1 MKRSFGSDRAT
12 AQARFLYKAIK
23 ASSILAFAFAFTPY
37 SLLAAECSVSVGAPA
52 CSSKADP
59 GSTRASFLPSP
70 YVTNPVDVLTGN
82 KYQRS
87 DDYLGFGSRL
97 QFSRHY
103 NSADSDA
110 RTVLGAGWRHSYD
123 VTLKRASPS
132 RLLLKQSDGR
142 ILEFIANEQ
151 SNTTYH
157 ALHSA
162 DGFVEVAD
170 LNRWNLT
177 DGRVLSFKG
186 SFLVEVSFPDSR
198 SLRLKYKNNR
208 LDSVT
213 DHFDRSIKLEYYSG
227 EQTLGS
233 YDETLNGRSAGDL
246 QYLVLPDG
254 SRVNYQYDN
263 LQNLTSV
270 GYPEGTQSIYEYK
283 DSDFTH
289 HLTGASEAL
298 ESTQKFW
305 KYDHYGRAI
314 QHTNEAA
321 EFVVDIEFAPIS
333 DQQTEQRT
341 RVKTSDGWKADYGWQ
356 HSNEINLPIVTDYQ
370 EQACPTCKP
379 TQKRITEQSIVDWK
393 PPPAETKPAVQ
404 KKSAQQTSAPEKVE
418 EPIQFVATDGS
429 LGGMVT
435 MRSAAGGGGAA
446 EKYQVTVDRIGK
458 VRDVSDG
465 VDSLSEVKVKL
476 QKSSVLN
483 PRLQRSSFQ
492 GCSGLNCTQK
502 AHKLFDVSKS
512 ARKSFSNHFINNP
525 HNPTNEVVNN
535 RFCAGPV
542 HRNCDQL
549 RHEYKLAQLS
559 NCVYEE
565 SGNDDKCG
573 NGYRKVRPKK
583 FGLTPDLFES
593 KGFKA
598 ALYRNR
604 DGKMVLAF
612 RGTRGGLVSVVDWKN
627 NITQGKGNSSKYY
640 EQAKVLVRALTRA
653 GAVFEVTGHSLGG
666 GLAGAAALDSPVR
679 ATVFNAAS
687 VHPNSVRDYWKKV
700 EQADNYIVS
709 YTVDGDLL
717 SHLQDTASPDH
728 AATKDKNDLER
739 TTLAAVGQRIVL
751 NPPGKAWLEPR
762 LPTVSSPKDTEKILY
777 KAKLGIELHS
787 MDAILESLKT
797 RVIAKC
803 KSLI

>member
-435 MRSAAGGGGAA
+435 MRSAAGGGGGAA

-465 VDSLSEVKVKL
+465 KTSLSAIKRAL
-476 QKSSVLN
+476 LN
-483 PRLQRSSFQ
+483 PSLPSAETPQSLVNIPLAGCTDKACSNKVTQLLNVSRASSQ
-492 GCSGLNCTQK
+492 NLKIPT
-502 AHKLFDVSKS
+502 
-512 ARKSFSNHFINNP
+512 INSPANQA
-525 HNPTNEVVNN
+525 VNN
-535 RFCAGPV
+535 RFCASPTF
-542 HRNCDQL
+542 RNCDQL
-549 RHEYKLAQLS
+549 KHDYRMAQLS
-559 NCVYEE
+559 ECVYA
-565 SGNDDKCG
+565 DAVCG
-573 NGYRKVRPKK
+573 NGYSKVNPRVV
-583 FGLTPDLFES
+583 GLDLVDLE
-593 KGFKA
+593 KDGFKA
-598 ALYRNR
+598 ALYLSPK
-604 DGKMVLAF
+604 GEYVLAF
-612 RGTRGGLVSVVDWKN
+612 RGSREEEVDWDN
-627 NITQGKGNSSKYY
+627 NIAQGKGEQSEYY
-640 EQAKVLVRALTRA
+640 ERARKLA
-653 GAVFEVTGHSLGG
+653 WKLDSLGVKFHITGHSLGG
-666 GLAGAAALDSPVR
+666 GLASAAALDNELD
-679 ATVFNAAS
+679 ATIFNSAS
-687 VHPNSVRDYWKKV
+687 VHPNTVPGYWDKVKNAERD
-700 EQADNYIVS
+700 ITS
-709 YTVDGDLL
+709 YTVKHDIL
-717 SHLQDTASPDH
+717 SQLQDITPSITVDS
-728 AATKDKNDLER
+728 KNLDGR
-739 TTLAAVGQRIVL
+739 IRDSLAAVGRRIVL
-751 NPPGKAWLEPR
+751 PNPPLKWQWEHFKG
-762 LPTVSSPKDTEKILY
+762 
-777 KAKLGIELHS
+777 LGSWNPFNNFLRGVREYGC
-787 MDAILESLKT
+787 T
-797 RVIAKC
+797 P
-803 KSLI
+803 